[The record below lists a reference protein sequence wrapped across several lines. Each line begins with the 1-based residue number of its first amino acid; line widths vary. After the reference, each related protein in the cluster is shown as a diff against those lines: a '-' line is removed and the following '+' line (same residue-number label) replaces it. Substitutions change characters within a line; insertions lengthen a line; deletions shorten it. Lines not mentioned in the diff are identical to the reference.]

1 MPLRPNARALGGR
14 RLQDVAFHG
23 GSDEADVGSRR
34 DRYHSPAVARA
45 GKGAV
50 TYPPAPRP
58 STVSGMP
65 SYRQPGTVLTDH
77 HFEVPLNHAD
87 PAGPQ
92 IIVFAREVVAIENAA
107 RTAGDLPWLCF
118 LNGGPCR
125 AGPPPAGPGQ

>member
-92 IIVFAREVVAIENAA
+92 IIVFAREVVAIENPAPPPPH
-107 RTAGDLPWLCF
+107 LPCLPF
-118 LNGGPCR
+118 LTR
-125 AGPPPAGPGQ
+125 GPPPSRPPPTP